1 MATVTHCCKFIEP
14 GKKFIQQ
21 LYKFLCTA
29 GRGQLG
35 EAHNVCKQDTGT
47 EGQDVTYPR
56 PSWK

>member
-1 MATVTHCCKFIEP
+1 MATATHCCKFIKP

-35 EAHNVCKQDTGT
+35 EAHNICKQDTGT
-47 EGQDVTYPR
+47 EG
-56 PSWK
+56 